1 MEQIIEI
8 VESHDDSIIN
18 SFGIVL
24 DSAGNYQFTQTN
36 ETLLLRFIADVY
48 GEIYVDGLTKAQ
60 KESTPD
66 DLIKYLCTDDT
77 YGYGIDIKHLDK
89 EHVLKLVNM
98 RYAINL
104 NSFLRNIYLLCW
116 LQMSVM
122 RSYCTME
129 NLDKLEGV
137 DITEESLR
145 RYTDSKYFA
154 SIIDIP
160 EKFHKKNMMR

>member
-77 YGYGIDIKHLDK
+77 YGYGIDIK
-89 EHVLKLVNM
+89 
-98 RYAINL
+98 
-104 NSFLRNIYLLCW
+104 
-116 LQMSVM
+116 
-122 RSYCTME
+122 
-129 NLDKLEGV
+129 
-137 DITEESLR
+137 
-145 RYTDSKYFA
+145 
-154 SIIDIP
+154 
-160 EKFHKKNMMR
+160 